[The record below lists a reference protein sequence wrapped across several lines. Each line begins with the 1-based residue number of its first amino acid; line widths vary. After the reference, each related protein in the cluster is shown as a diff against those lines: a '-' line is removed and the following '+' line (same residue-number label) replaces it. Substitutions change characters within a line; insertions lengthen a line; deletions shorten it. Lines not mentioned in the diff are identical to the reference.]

1 MNVLLEGSPISISI
15 FKITQLL
22 ISTVV
27 AYSSVIEVIGGVGW
41 VNDAGDLGRHQ
52 AGIVDQRVVVLPVD
66 TVMCGG

>member
-22 ISTVV
+22 MSTVV

-41 VNDAGDLGRHQ
+41 VNDAWDLGRHQ